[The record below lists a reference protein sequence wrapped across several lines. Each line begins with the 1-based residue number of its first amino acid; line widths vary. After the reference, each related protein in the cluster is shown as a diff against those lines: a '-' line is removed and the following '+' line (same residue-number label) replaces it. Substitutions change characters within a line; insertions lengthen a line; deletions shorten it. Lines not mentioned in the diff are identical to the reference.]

1 MALALDEQK
10 ETDNAYTFGDFT
22 FVVDKALMTTA
33 APIKV
38 EFDQHYGF
46 TVSSSM
52 KMDSSGCSGCSSGGS
67 CSC

>member
-10 ETDNAYTFGDFT
+10 ESDNVYTFGEFT

-38 EFDQHYGF
+38 EFDQHSGF
-46 TVSSSM
+46 AVSSSM
-52 KMDSSGCSGCSSGGS
+52 KMDSSSSCSSCGGS
-67 CSC
+67 CS